1 MPNPAKFGIGFVLIL
16 VIIGAGAG
24 VLNKAASLA

>member
-1 MPNPAKFGIGFVLIL
+1 MPNPVKFGIGFVLIL